1 MFLIYLTEILNMK
14 EIKSIKVNYKLLIF
28 SLFFTFSLLADGDS
42 VLLNIY
48 TAPVL
53 VILILLSFYQIIINR
68 EGITKKTLIVP
79 VFKTVKK
86 WREIKYY
93 VTVKE
98 FNKDHY
104 ARYNSSGG
112 SISFFL
118 ESSFLKSIQNQQ
130 KIKNSLGQIVGISN
144 CLWFIDQE
152 NKVCLRLDMDNYS
165 NSDEILKSIQVNE
178 KSYGDEFEVN
188 QPSFPF
194 VGYKKFNELYF
205 PRNPEEL
212 ALLENKL
219 TEPEKIK
226 LNNLRKRKEKG
237 DKVYLISRDLNLNMF
252 FDKTD

>member
-1 MFLIYLTEILNMK
+1 MK
-14 EIKSIKVNYKLLIF
+14 EIKSTKVNYKLLIF
-28 SLFFTFSLLADGDS
+28 SLFFTFSLLVEADT

-48 TAPVL
+48 TIPIL

-93 VTVKE
+93 VTVTE
-98 FNKDHY
+98 YNFDHFSN
-104 ARYNSSGG
+104 YNNGYKSVLETTFLN
-112 SISFFL
+112 SIL
-118 ESSFLKSIQNQQ
+118 KQKSIRS
-130 KIKNSLGQIVGISN
+130 SLGEILKISN
-144 CLWFIDQE
+144 CIWFIDQQS
-152 NKVCLRLDMDNYS
+152 KVCLRLVMDNYS
-165 NSDEILKSIQVNE
+165 NSDEVLKSIQNNE
-178 KSYGDEFEVN
+178 ISYGDEFEVN

-194 VGYKKFNELYF
+194 IGYKKFDELYF

-212 ALLENKL
+212 ALLEKKL

-252 FDKTD
+252 FDKSE

>member
-1 MFLIYLTEILNMK
+1 MFLIYLVKILNMK
-14 EIKSIKVNYKLLIF
+14 EIKSTKVNFKLLIF
-28 SLFFTFSLLADGDS
+28 ALSFTFYSILEGSLDF
-42 VLLNIY
+42 LNIY

-79 VFKTVKK
+79 VFKTVKT

-93 VTVKE
+93 VTVRE
-98 FNKDHY
+98 
-104 ARYNSSGG
+104 YNSDHFSNYNNGYKSVLETTFLN
-112 SISFFL
+112 SI
-118 ESSFLKSIQNQQ
+118 LKQ
-130 KIKNSLGQIVGISN
+130 KSVRSSLGEILRISN
-144 CLWFIDQE
+144 CIWFIDQQS
-152 NKVCLRLDMDNYS
+152 KVCLRLDMDKYS

-194 VGYKKFNELYF
+194 IGYKKFNELYF

>member
-1 MFLIYLTEILNMK
+1 MK
-14 EIKSIKVNYKLLIF
+14 EIKSTKVNYKLLMF
-28 SLFFTFSLLADGDS
+28 SLFFTFSLLVEADS

-48 TAPVL
+48 TIPIL

-68 EGITKKTLIVP
+68 EGITKKTLIIP
-79 VFKTVKK
+79 FFKTVKK

-93 VTVKE
+93 VTVTE
-98 FNKDHY
+98 YNFDHFSN
-104 ARYNSSGG
+104 YNNGYKSVLETTFLN
-112 SISFFL
+112 SI
-118 ESSFLKSIQNQQ
+118 LKQ
-130 KIKNSLGQIVGISN
+130 KSVRSSLGEILRISN
-144 CLWFIDQE
+144 CIWFIDQQS
-152 NKVCLRLDMDNYS
+152 KVCLRLDMDKYS

>member
-1 MFLIYLTEILNMK
+1 MFLIYLVKILNMK
-14 EIKSIKVNYKLLIF
+14 EIKSTKVNFKLLIF
-28 SLFFTFSLLADGDS
+28 ALSFTFYSILEGSLDF
-42 VLLNIY
+42 LNIY

-93 VTVKE
+93 VTVTE
-98 FNKDHY
+98 YNFDHFSN
-104 ARYNSSGG
+104 YNNGYKSVLETTFLN
-112 SISFFL
+112 SI
-118 ESSFLKSIQNQQ
+118 LKQ
-130 KIKNSLGQIVGISN
+130 KSVRSSLGEILRISN
-144 CLWFIDQE
+144 CIWFIDQQS
-152 NKVCLRLDMDNYS
+152 KVCLRLDMDKYS
-165 NSDEILKSIQVNE
+165 NSDEVLKSIQNNE
-178 KSYGDEFEVN
+178 ISYGDEFEVN
-188 QPSFPF
+188 QPSFPLI
-194 VGYKKFNELYF
+194 GYKKFDELYF

-212 ALLENKL
+212 ELLEEKL

-252 FDKTD
+252 FDKSD

>member
-68 EGITKKTLIVP
+68 EGITKKTLIIP
-79 VFKTVKK
+79 FFKTVKK

-93 VTVKE
+93 VTVRE
-98 FNKDHY
+98 
-104 ARYNSSGG
+104 YNSDHFSNYN
-112 SISFFL
+112 SRPKAWETTFL
-118 ESSFLKSIQNQQ
+118 NLIFKQ
-130 KIKNSLGQIVGISN
+130 KTIRNSLGQILKISN
-144 CLWFIDQE
+144 CLWFIDQQS
-152 NKVCLRLDMDNYS
+152 KVCLRLDMDKYS

>member
-1 MFLIYLTEILNMK
+1 MK
-14 EIKSIKVNYKLLIF
+14 EIKSMEVNYKLLIF
-28 SLFFTFSLLADGDS
+28 SLFFTFSLLVEGDS

-48 TAPVL
+48 TIPIL

-68 EGITKKTLIVP
+68 EGITKKTLIIP
-79 VFKTVKK
+79 FFKTVKK

-104 ARYNSSGG
+104 ASYNSSRGF
-112 SISFFL
+112 ISFL

-130 KIKNSLGQIVGISN
+130 KLKNSLGQIVGISN

-152 NKVCLRLDMDNYS
+152 NKVCLRLDMDKYS
-165 NSDEILKSIQVNE
+165 NSDEVLKSIQSNE
-178 KSYGDEFEVN
+178 ISYGDEFEVN

-194 VGYKKFNELYF
+194 IGYKKFDELYF

-212 ALLENKL
+212 ALLEKKL

-237 DKVYLISRDLNLNMF
+237 DKIYLISRDLNLNMF

>member
-28 SLFFTFSLLADGDS
+28 SLFFTFSLLVEADT

-48 TAPVL
+48 TIPIL

-68 EGITKKTLIVP
+68 EGITKKTLIIP
-79 VFKTVKK
+79 FFKTVKK

-93 VTVKE
+93 VTVTE
-98 FNKDHY
+98 YNFDHFSN
-104 ARYNSSGG
+104 YNNGYKSVLETTFLN
-112 SISFFL
+112 SIL
-118 ESSFLKSIQNQQ
+118 KQKSIRS
-130 KIKNSLGQIVGISN
+130 SLGEILRISN
-144 CLWFIDQE
+144 CIWFIDQQS
-152 NKVCLRLDMDNYS
+152 KVCLRLDMDKYS

-194 VGYKKFNELYF
+194 IGYKKFNELYF

-252 FDKTD
+252 FDKSE

>member
-1 MFLIYLTEILNMK
+1 MFLIYLVKILNMK
-14 EIKSIKVNYKLLIF
+14 EIKSTKVNFKLLIF
-28 SLFFTFSLLADGDS
+28 ALSFTFYSILEGSLDF
-42 VLLNIY
+42 LNIY

-93 VTVKE
+93 VTVTE
-98 FNKDHY
+98 YNFDHFSN
-104 ARYNSSGG
+104 YNNGYKSVLETTFLN
-112 SISFFL
+112 SI
-118 ESSFLKSIQNQQ
+118 LKQ
-130 KIKNSLGQIVGISN
+130 KTIRNSLGQILKISN
-144 CLWFIDQE
+144 CLWFIDQQS
-152 NKVCLRLDMDNYS
+152 KVCLRLNMDKYS

-188 QPSFPF
+188 EPSFPF
-194 VGYKKFNELYF
+194 FGYKKFSELHF
-205 PRNPEEL
+205 PRNSDEL

-252 FDKTD
+252 FDKTE

>member
-1 MFLIYLTEILNMK
+1 MK
-14 EIKSIKVNYKLLIF
+14 EIKSTKVNYKLLIF

-93 VTVKE
+93 VTVTE
-98 FNKDHY
+98 YNFDHFSN
-104 ARYNSSGG
+104 YNNGYKSVLETTFLN
-112 SISFFL
+112 SIL
-118 ESSFLKSIQNQQ
+118 KQKSIRS
-130 KIKNSLGQIVGISN
+130 SLGEILRISN
-144 CLWFIDQE
+144 CIWFIDQQS
-152 NKVCLRLDMDNYS
+152 KVCLRLDMDKYS
-165 NSDEILKSIQVNE
+165 NSDEVLKSIQNN
-178 KSYGDEFEVN
+178 KISYGDEFEVN

-194 VGYKKFNELYF
+194 IGYKKFDELYF

-212 ALLENKL
+212 ALLEKQL

-252 FDKTD
+252 FDKTE

>member
-1 MFLIYLTEILNMK
+1 MK
-14 EIKSIKVNYKLLIF
+14 EIKSTKVNYKLLMF
-28 SLFFTFSLLADGDS
+28 SLFFTFSLLVEADS

-48 TAPVL
+48 TIPIL

-68 EGITKKTLIVP
+68 EGITKKTLIIP
-79 VFKTVKK
+79 FFKTVKK

-93 VTVKE
+93 VTVTE
-98 FNKDHY
+98 YNFDHFSN
-104 ARYNSSGG
+104 YNNGYKSVLETTFLN
-112 SISFFL
+112 SIL
-118 ESSFLKSIQNQQ
+118 KQKSIRS
-130 KIKNSLGQIVGISN
+130 SLGEILRISN
-144 CLWFIDQE
+144 CIWFIDQQS
-152 NKVCLRLDMDNYS
+152 KVCLRLDMDKYS
-165 NSDEILKSIQVNE
+165 NSDEVLKSIQNNE
-178 KSYGDEFEVN
+178 ISYGDEFEVN

-194 VGYKKFNELYF
+194 IGYKKFNELYF

-252 FDKTD
+252 FDKSE

>member
-1 MFLIYLTEILNMK
+1 MLYPLLSIRFLEGGLD
-14 EIKSIKVNYKLLIF
+14 F
-28 SLFFTFSLLADGDS
+28 
-42 VLLNIY
+42 LNIY
-48 TAPVL
+48 TAPIL

-79 VFKTVKK
+79 VFKTVKT

-93 VTVKE
+93 VTVRE
-98 FNKDHY
+98 
-104 ARYNSSGG
+104 YNSDHFSNYNNGYK
-112 SISFFL
+112 SVLETTFL
-118 ESSFLKSIQNQQ
+118 NLIFKQ
-130 KIKNSLGQIVGISN
+130 KTIRNSLGQILKISN
-144 CLWFIDQE
+144 CLWFIDQQS
-152 NKVCLRLDMDNYS
+152 KVCLRLNMDKYS

-194 VGYKKFNELYF
+194 IGYKKFNELYF

-252 FDKTD
+252 FDKTE

>member
-93 VTVKE
+93 VTVTE
-98 FNKDHY
+98 YNFDHFSN
-104 ARYNSSGG
+104 YNNGYKSVLETTFLN
-112 SISFFL
+112 SI
-118 ESSFLKSIQNQQ
+118 LKQ
-130 KIKNSLGQIVGISN
+130 KSVRSSLGEILRISN
-144 CLWFIDQE
+144 CIWFIDQQS
-152 NKVCLRLDMDNYS
+152 KVCLRLDMDKYS
-165 NSDEILKSIQVNE
+165 NSDEVLKSIQNNE
-178 KSYGDEFEVN
+178 ISYGDEFEVN

-194 VGYKKFNELYF
+194 IGYKKFDELYF

-212 ALLENKL
+212 ELLEEKL

-252 FDKTD
+252 FDKSE

>member
-1 MFLIYLTEILNMK
+1 MK
-14 EIKSIKVNYKLLIF
+14 EIKSTKVNYKLLMF
-28 SLFFTFSLLADGDS
+28 SLFFTFSLLVEADS

-48 TAPVL
+48 TIPIL

-68 EGITKKTLIVP
+68 EGITKKTLIIP
-79 VFKTVKK
+79 FFKTVKK

-93 VTVKE
+93 VTVTE
-98 FNKDHY
+98 YNFDHFSN
-104 ARYNSSGG
+104 YNNGYKSVLETTFLN
-112 SISFFL
+112 SIL
-118 ESSFLKSIQNQQ
+118 KQKSIRS
-130 KIKNSLGQIVGISN
+130 SLGEILRISN
-144 CLWFIDQE
+144 CIWFIDQQS
-152 NKVCLRLDMDNYS
+152 KVCLRLDMDKYS

-194 VGYKKFNELYF
+194 IGYKKFNELYF

>member
-1 MFLIYLTEILNMK
+1 MK
-14 EIKSIKVNYKLLIF
+14 EIKSTKVNYKLLIF
-28 SLFFTFSLLADGDS
+28 SLFFTFSLLVEADT

-48 TAPVL
+48 TIPIL

-68 EGITKKTLIVP
+68 EGITKKTLIIP
-79 VFKTVKK
+79 FFKTVKK

-93 VTVKE
+93 VTVTE
-98 FNKDHY
+98 YNFDHFSN
-104 ARYNSSGG
+104 YNNGYKSVLETTFLN
-112 SISFFL
+112 SI
-118 ESSFLKSIQNQQ
+118 LKQ
-130 KIKNSLGQIVGISN
+130 KSVRSSLGEILRISN
-144 CLWFIDQE
+144 CIWFIDQQS
-152 NKVCLRLDMDNYS
+152 KVCLRLDMDKYS
-165 NSDEILKSIQVNE
+165 NSDEVLKSIQNNE
-178 KSYGDEFEVN
+178 ISYGDEFEVN

-194 VGYKKFNELYF
+194 IGYKKFDELYF

-212 ALLENKL
+212 ALLEEKL

>member
-1 MFLIYLTEILNMK
+1 MFLIYLVKILNMK
-14 EIKSIKVNYKLLIF
+14 EIKSTKVNFKLLIF
-28 SLFFTFSLLADGDS
+28 ALSFTFYSILEGSLDF
-42 VLLNIY
+42 LNIY

-93 VTVKE
+93 VTVTE
-98 FNKDHY
+98 YNFDHFSN
-104 ARYNSSGG
+104 YNNGYKSVLETTFLN
-112 SISFFL
+112 SI
-118 ESSFLKSIQNQQ
+118 LKQ
-130 KIKNSLGQIVGISN
+130 KSVRSSLGEILRISN
-144 CLWFIDQE
+144 CIWFIDQQS
-152 NKVCLRLDMDNYS
+152 KVCLRLDMDKYS
-165 NSDEILKSIQVNE
+165 NSDEVLKSIQNNE
-178 KSYGDEFEVN
+178 ISYGDEFEVN

-194 VGYKKFNELYF
+194 IGYKKFDELYF

-212 ALLENKL
+212 ELLEEKL

-252 FDKTD
+252 FDKTE

>member
-1 MFLIYLTEILNMK
+1 MK

-93 VTVKE
+93 VTVTE
-98 FNKDHY
+98 YNFDHFSN
-104 ARYNSSGG
+104 YNNGYKSVLETTFLN
-112 SISFFL
+112 SI
-118 ESSFLKSIQNQQ
+118 LKQ
-130 KIKNSLGQIVGISN
+130 KSVRSSLGEILRISN
-144 CLWFIDQE
+144 CIWFIDQQS
-152 NKVCLRLDMDNYS
+152 KVCLRLDMDKYS
-165 NSDEILKSIQVNE
+165 NSDEVLKSIQNNE
-178 KSYGDEFEVN
+178 ISYGDEFEVN

-194 VGYKKFNELYF
+194 IGYKKFDELYF

-212 ALLENKL
+212 ALLEEKL

-252 FDKTD
+252 FDKSE

>member
-1 MFLIYLTEILNMK
+1 MFLIYLVKILNMK
-14 EIKSIKVNYKLLIF
+14 EIKSTKVNFKLLIF
-28 SLFFTFSLLADGDS
+28 ALSFTFYSILEGSLDF
-42 VLLNIY
+42 LNIY

-93 VTVKE
+93 VTVTE
-98 FNKDHY
+98 YNFDHFSN
-104 ARYNSSGG
+104 YNNGYKSVLETTFLN
-112 SISFFL
+112 SI
-118 ESSFLKSIQNQQ
+118 LKQ
-130 KIKNSLGQIVGISN
+130 KSVRSSLGEILRISN
-144 CLWFIDQE
+144 CIWFVDQQS
-152 NKVCLRLDMDNYS
+152 KVCLRLDMDKYS
-165 NSDEILKSIQVNE
+165 NSDEVLKSIQNNE
-178 KSYGDEFEVN
+178 ISYGDEFEVN

-194 VGYKKFNELYF
+194 IGYKKFDELYF

-212 ALLENKL
+212 ALLEEKL

-252 FDKTD
+252 FDKSE

>member
-1 MFLIYLTEILNMK
+1 MK

-28 SLFFTFSLLADGDS
+28 SLFFTFSSLVEGDS

-48 TAPVL
+48 TIPIL

-68 EGITKKTLIVP
+68 EGIKKKTLIIP
-79 VFKTVKK
+79 FFKTVKK

-93 VTVKE
+93 VAVKE
-98 FNKDHY
+98 FNFDHFSNFNNHGFKS
-104 ARYNSSGG
+104 ALETTFLNS
-112 SISFFL
+112 IF
-118 ESSFLKSIQNQQ
+118 KQ
-130 KIKNSLGQIVGISN
+130 KTIRNSLGQILKISN
-144 CLWFIDQE
+144 CVWFIDQE
-152 NKVCLRLDMDNYS
+152 NKVCLRLDMDKYS
-165 NSDEILKSIQVNE
+165 NSDEVLKSIQNNE
-178 KSYGDEFEVN
+178 ISYGDEFEVN

-194 VGYKKFNELYF
+194 IGYKKFDELYF

-212 ALLENKL
+212 ALLEKKL

-252 FDKTD
+252 FDKTE

>member
-1 MFLIYLTEILNMK
+1 MK

-48 TAPVL
+48 TAPIL

-68 EGITKKTLIVP
+68 EGITKKTLIIP
-79 VFKTVKK
+79 VFKTVKT

-93 VTVKE
+93 VTVTE
-98 FNKDHY
+98 YNFDHFSN
-104 ARYNSSGG
+104 YNNGYKSVLETTFLN
-112 SISFFL
+112 SI
-118 ESSFLKSIQNQQ
+118 LKQ
-130 KIKNSLGQIVGISN
+130 KSVRSSLGEILRISN
-144 CLWFIDQE
+144 CIWFIDQQS
-152 NKVCLRLDMDNYS
+152 KVCLRLDMDKYS
-165 NSDEILKSIQVNE
+165 NSDEVLKSIQNNE
-178 KSYGDEFEVN
+178 ISYGDEFEVN

-194 VGYKKFNELYF
+194 IGYKKFDELYF

-212 ALLENKL
+212 ELLEEKL

-237 DKVYLISRDLNLNMF
+237 DKVYLISRDLCR
-252 FDKTD
+252 

>member
-1 MFLIYLTEILNMK
+1 MK
-14 EIKSIKVNYKLLIF
+14 EIKSTKVNYKLLIF
-28 SLFFTFSLLADGDS
+28 SLFFTFSLLVEADT

-48 TAPVL
+48 TIPIL

-68 EGITKKTLIVP
+68 EGITKKTLIIP
-79 VFKTVKK
+79 FFKTVKK

-98 FNKDHY
+98 FNFDHFSN
-104 ARYNSSGG
+104 YNNGYKSVLETTFLN
-112 SISFFL
+112 SI
-118 ESSFLKSIQNQQ
+118 LKQ
-130 KIKNSLGQIVGISN
+130 KSVRSSLGEILRISN
-144 CLWFIDQE
+144 CIWFIDQQS
-152 NKVCLRLDMDNYS
+152 KVCLRLDMDKYS

>member
-1 MFLIYLTEILNMK
+1 MK
-14 EIKSIKVNYKLLIF
+14 EIKSTKVNYKLLIF

-48 TAPVL
+48 TAPIL

-93 VTVKE
+93 VTVTE
-98 FNKDHY
+98 YNFDHFSN
-104 ARYNSSGG
+104 YNNGYKSVLETTFLN
-112 SISFFL
+112 SIL
-118 ESSFLKSIQNQQ
+118 KQKSIRS
-130 KIKNSLGQIVGISN
+130 SLGEILRISN
-144 CLWFIDQE
+144 CIWFIDQQS
-152 NKVCLRLDMDNYS
+152 KVCLRLDMDKYS
-165 NSDEILKSIQVNE
+165 NSDEVLKSIQNNE
-178 KSYGDEFEVN
+178 ISYGDEFEVN

-194 VGYKKFNELYF
+194 IGYKKFDELYF

-212 ALLENKL
+212 ELLEEKL

-252 FDKTD
+252 FDKSE

>member
-1 MFLIYLTEILNMK
+1 MK
-14 EIKSIKVNYKLLIF
+14 EIKSTKVNYKLLMF
-28 SLFFTFSLLADGDS
+28 SLFFTFSLLVEADS

-48 TAPVL
+48 TIPIL

-68 EGITKKTLIVP
+68 EGITKKTLIIP
-79 VFKTVKK
+79 FFKTVKK

-104 ARYNSSGG
+104 NSYSSSRG
-112 SISFFL
+112 SISFL
-118 ESSFLKSIQNQQ
+118 ELSFLKSIQNQQ
-130 KIKNSLGQIVGISN
+130 RIKNSLGQIVGISN
-144 CLWFIDQE
+144 CIWFIDQQS
-152 NKVCLRLDMDNYS
+152 KVCLRLVMDNYS
-165 NSDEILKSIQVNE
+165 SSDEVLKSIQNN
-178 KSYGDEFEVN
+178 KISYGDEFEVN

-194 VGYKKFNELYF
+194 IGYKKFDELYF

-212 ALLENKL
+212 ALLEKKL

-252 FDKTD
+252 FDKSE

>member
-1 MFLIYLTEILNMK
+1 MFLIYLVKILNMK
-14 EIKSIKVNYKLLIF
+14 EIKSTKVNFKLLIF
-28 SLFFTFSLLADGDS
+28 ALSFTFYSILEGSLDF
-42 VLLNIY
+42 LNIY

-93 VTVKE
+93 VTVTE
-98 FNKDHY
+98 YNFDHFSN
-104 ARYNSSGG
+104 YNNGYKSVLETTFLN
-112 SISFFL
+112 SI
-118 ESSFLKSIQNQQ
+118 LKQ
-130 KIKNSLGQIVGISN
+130 KSVRSSLGEILRISN
-144 CLWFIDQE
+144 CIWFIDQQS
-152 NKVCLRLDMDNYS
+152 KVCLRLDMDKYS
-165 NSDEILKSIQVNE
+165 NSDEVLKSIQNNE
-178 KSYGDEFEVN
+178 ISYGDEFEVN

-194 VGYKKFNELYF
+194 LGYKKFDELYF

-212 ALLENKL
+212 ALLEEKL

-252 FDKTD
+252 FDKSE

>member
-1 MFLIYLTEILNMK
+1 MK
-14 EIKSIKVNYKLLIF
+14 EIKSTKVNFKLLIF
-28 SLFFTFSLLADGDS
+28 ALSFTFYSILEGSLDF
-42 VLLNIY
+42 LNIY

-93 VTVKE
+93 VTVTE
-98 FNKDHY
+98 YNFDHFSN
-104 ARYNSSGG
+104 YNNGYKSVLETTFLN
-112 SISFFL
+112 SI
-118 ESSFLKSIQNQQ
+118 LKQ
-130 KIKNSLGQIVGISN
+130 KSVRSSLGEILRISN
-144 CLWFIDQE
+144 CIWFVDQQS
-152 NKVCLRLDMDNYS
+152 KVCLRLDMDKYS
-165 NSDEILKSIQVNE
+165 NSDEVLKSIQNNE
-178 KSYGDEFEVN
+178 ISYGDEFEVN

-194 VGYKKFNELYF
+194 IGYKKFDELYF

-212 ALLENKL
+212 ELLEEKL

-252 FDKTD
+252 FDKSD

>member
-1 MFLIYLTEILNMK
+1 MK
-14 EIKSIKVNYKLLIF
+14 EIKSTKVNYKLLIF
-28 SLFFTFSLLADGDS
+28 SLFFTFSLLVEADS

-48 TAPVL
+48 TIPIL

-68 EGITKKTLIVP
+68 EGITKKTLIIP
-79 VFKTVKK
+79 FFKTVKK

-93 VTVKE
+93 VTVTE
-98 FNKDHY
+98 YNFDHFSN
-104 ARYNSSGG
+104 YNNGYKSVLETTFLN
-112 SISFFL
+112 SIL
-118 ESSFLKSIQNQQ
+118 KQKSIRS
-130 KIKNSLGQIVGISN
+130 SLGEILRISN
-144 CLWFIDQE
+144 CIWFIDQQS
-152 NKVCLRLDMDNYS
+152 KVCLRLDMDKYS
-165 NSDEILKSIQVNE
+165 NSDEVLKSIQNNE
-178 KSYGDEFEVN
+178 ISYGDEFEVN

-194 VGYKKFNELYF
+194 IGYKKFNELYF

-252 FDKTD
+252 FDKTE

>member
-1 MFLIYLTEILNMK
+1 MK
-14 EIKSIKVNYKLLIF
+14 EIKSTKVNFKLLIF
-28 SLFFTFSLLADGDS
+28 ALSFTFYSILEGSLDF
-42 VLLNIY
+42 LNIY

-93 VTVKE
+93 VTVTE
-98 FNKDHY
+98 YNFDHFSN
-104 ARYNSSGG
+104 YNNGYKSVLETTFLN
-112 SISFFL
+112 SIL
-118 ESSFLKSIQNQQ
+118 KQKSIRS
-130 KIKNSLGQIVGISN
+130 SLGEILRISN
-144 CLWFIDQE
+144 CIWFIDQQS
-152 NKVCLRLDMDNYS
+152 KVCLRLDMDKYS
-165 NSDEILKSIQVNE
+165 NSDEVLKSIQNNE
-178 KSYGDEFEVN
+178 ISYGDEFEVN

-194 VGYKKFNELYF
+194 IGYKKFDELYF

-212 ALLENKL
+212 ELLEEKL

-252 FDKTD
+252 FDKTE

>member
-1 MFLIYLTEILNMK
+1 MFLIYLVKILNMK
-14 EIKSIKVNYKLLIF
+14 EIKSTKVNFKLLIF
-28 SLFFTFSLLADGDS
+28 ALSFTFYSILEGSLDF
-42 VLLNIY
+42 LNIY

-93 VTVKE
+93 VTVTE
-98 FNKDHY
+98 YNFDHFSN
-104 ARYNSSGG
+104 YNNGYKSVLETTFLN
-112 SISFFL
+112 SI
-118 ESSFLKSIQNQQ
+118 LKQ
-130 KIKNSLGQIVGISN
+130 KSVRSSLGEILRISN
-144 CLWFIDQE
+144 CIWFIDQQS
-152 NKVCLRLDMDNYS
+152 KVCLRLDMDKYS
-165 NSDEILKSIQVNE
+165 NSDEVLKSIQNNE
-178 KSYGDEFEVN
+178 ISYGDEFEVN

-194 VGYKKFNELYF
+194 IGYKKFDELYF

-212 ALLENKL
+212 ALLEKQL

>member
-1 MFLIYLTEILNMK
+1 MFLIYLVKILNMK
-14 EIKSIKVNYKLLIF
+14 EIKSTKVNFKLLIF
-28 SLFFTFSLLADGDS
+28 ALSFTFYSILEGSLDF
-42 VLLNIY
+42 LNIY

-93 VTVKE
+93 VTVTE
-98 FNKDHY
+98 YNFDHFSN
-104 ARYNSSGG
+104 YNNGYKSVLETTFLN
-112 SISFFL
+112 SI
-118 ESSFLKSIQNQQ
+118 LKQ
-130 KIKNSLGQIVGISN
+130 KSVRSSLGEILRISN
-144 CLWFIDQE
+144 CIWFIDQQS
-152 NKVCLRLDMDNYS
+152 KVCLRLDMDKYS
-165 NSDEILKSIQVNE
+165 NSDEVLKSIQNNE
-178 KSYGDEFEVN
+178 ISYGDEFEVN

-194 VGYKKFNELYF
+194 IGYKKFDELYF

-212 ALLENKL
+212 ALLEEKL

-252 FDKTD
+252 FDKSE